1 MLDRVEFSV
10 NDFAEDLILIKC
22 PSDALNQNPL
32 IFWQLSKTLLA
43 SLTDIEVI
51 PGEDSLVVKVNLLKN
66 TRPQYLIDLNNVFS
80 TFQPEFKEESSE
92 LITVPICYDD
102 EFALDMNDIS
112 LSKGLSK
119 QEVIDAHCGIEY
131 QVKMIGFTP
140 GFIYI
145 GDLSD
150 LLILPRLKTPRVFVP
165 SGSIGLANKR
175 TGIYSLG
182 GPGGWPIIGR
192 TPTNFFDPK
201 KEDPS
206 LIQPGMRLR
215 FESITKEEFGNMLSS

>member
-10 NDFAEDLILIKC
+10 NDFAEDLILINC
-22 PSDALNQNPL
+22 PSAALNQNPL

-51 PGEDSLVVKVNLLKN
+51 PGEDSLAVKVNLLKK
-66 TRPQYLIDLNNVFS
+66 TRPQYLIDLNNVLS

-215 FESITKEEFGNMLSS
+215 FESITKEEFGNMLSN

>member
-1 MLDRVEFSV
+1 MLNRIEFSV
-10 NDFAEDLILIKC
+10 NNFAEDLMLIKC
-22 PSDALNQNPL
+22 KSEALNQNPL

-43 SLTDIEVI
+43 SLTDIEVT
-51 PGEDSLVVKVNLLKN
+51 PGEDSLAVKINILKKTRLQHLTDLKNLLG
-66 TRPQYLIDLNNVFS
+66 TY
-80 TFQPEFKEESSE
+80 QPEVTEESNE
-92 LITVPICYDD
+92 LTTVPICYDD

-112 LSKGLSK
+112 LSKGISK
-119 QEVIDAHCGIEY
+119 AEVIHAHCGIEY

-150 LLILPRLKTPRVFVP
+150 ELTLPRLKTPRVFVP

-201 KEDPS
+201 KEDPL

-215 FESITKEEFGNMLSS
+215 FESITKEEFRNMLGN

>member
-22 PSDALNQNPL
+22 PSDVLNQNPL

-43 SLTDIEVI
+43 SLADIEVI
-51 PGEDSLVVKVNLLKN
+51 PGEDSLMVKVNLLKK
-66 TRPQYLIDLNNVFS
+66 TRLQHLKDLKNILSAFR
-80 TFQPEFKEESSE
+80 PEFNEESSE

-119 QEVIDAHCGIEY
+119 DEVIHEHCGIEY

-140 GFIYI
+140 VSYTH
-145 GDLSD
+145 LT
-150 LLILPRLKTPRVFVP
+150 LP
-165 SGSIGLANKR
+165 
-175 TGIYSLG
+175 
-182 GPGGWPIIGR
+182 
-192 TPTNFFDPK
+192 
-201 KEDPS
+201 
-206 LIQPGMRLR
+206 
-215 FESITKEEFGNMLSS
+215 TKA

>member
-51 PGEDSLVVKVNLLKN
+51 PGEDSLVVKVNLLKK

-215 FESITKEEFGNMLSS
+215 FESITKEEFGNMLSN

>member
-1 MLDRVEFSV
+1 MLDRVEFSL

-51 PGEDSLVVKVNLLKN
+51 PGEDSLVVKVDLLKK

-215 FESITKEEFGNMLSS
+215 FESITKEEFGNMLSN

>member
-1 MLDRVEFSV
+1 M
-10 NDFAEDLILIKC
+10 IKC

-43 SLTDIEVI
+43 SLADIEVI
-51 PGEDSLVVKVNLLKN
+51 PGEDSLVVKVDLLKK

-215 FESITKEEFGNMLSS
+215 FESITKEEFGNMLSN

>member
-10 NDFAEDLILIKC
+10 NNFAEDLILIKC
-22 PSDALNQNPL
+22 PLDALNQNPF

-43 SLTDIEVI
+43 SLTDINVI
-51 PGEDSLVVKVNLLKN
+51 PGEDSLAVKINILKK
-66 TRPQYLIDLNNVFS
+66 TRLQHLIDLKNLLD
-80 TFQPEFKEESSE
+80 TYQPESTEEFNE

-119 QEVIDAHCGIEY
+119 EEVIHGHCDIEY

-150 LLILPRLKTPRVFVP
+150 ILMLPRLRTPRVFVP
-165 SGSIGLANKR
+165 SGSVGLANKR

-192 TPTNFFDPK
+192 TPTNFFDPM
-201 KEDPS
+201 KENPL

-215 FESITKEEFGNMLSS
+215 FEPITKEEFSNMLSN

>member
-51 PGEDSLVVKVNLLKN
+51 PGEDSLAVKINNLKQTRLQHLTELKN
-66 TRPQYLIDLNNVFS
+66 ILGD
-80 TFQPEFKEESSE
+80 FQPEFNKESSK
-92 LITVPICYDD
+92 LITVPICYDN
-102 EFALDMNDIS
+102 EFALDMNDIL

-119 QEVIDAHCGIEY
+119 EEVIHAHCDIEY

-150 LLILPRLKTPRVFVP
+150 ILMLPRLKTPRVFVP
-165 SGSIGLANKR
+165 SGSVGLANKR

-192 TPTNFFDPK
+192 TPTNFFDPM
-201 KEDPS
+201 KESPLS
-206 LIQPGMRLR
+206 IQPGMRLR
-215 FESITKEEFGNMLSS
+215 FESITKEEFSNMLSN

>member
-43 SLTDIEVI
+43 SLADIEVI
-51 PGEDSLVVKVNLLKN
+51 PGEDSLAVKVNLLKK

-80 TFQPEFKEESSE
+80 TFQPEVKEESSE

-215 FESITKEEFGNMLSS
+215 FESITKEEFGNMLSN

>member
-1 MLDRVEFSV
+1 MLDRVEFSL

-51 PGEDSLVVKVNLLKN
+51 SGEDSLVVKVNLLKN

-215 FESITKEEFGNMLSS
+215 FESITKEEFGNMLSN

>member
-51 PGEDSLVVKVNLLKN
+51 PGEDSLDVKVNLLKK

-215 FESITKEEFGNMLSS
+215 FESITKEEFGNMLSN

>member
-10 NDFAEDLILIKC
+10 NNFAEDLVLIKC

-32 IFWQLSKTLLA
+32 IFWQLSKSLLA

-51 PGEDSLVVKVNLLKN
+51 PGEDSLAVKINNLKKTRLQHLTDLKN
-66 TRPQYLIDLNNVFS
+66 ILGA
-80 TFQPEFKEESSE
+80 FQPEFNKESSK
-92 LITVPICYDD
+92 LITVPVCYDD

-119 QEVIDAHCGIEY
+119 EEVIHAHCDIEY

-145 GDLSD
+145 GDLSNI
-150 LLILPRLKTPRVFVP
+150 LMLPRLKTPRVFVP
-165 SGSIGLANKR
+165 SGSVGLANKR

-192 TPTNFFDPK
+192 TPTNFFDPM
-201 KEDPS
+201 KESPLS
-206 LIQPGMRLR
+206 IQPGMRLR
-215 FESITKEEFGNMLSS
+215 FESITKEEFSNMLSN

>member
-51 PGEDSLVVKVNLLKN
+51 PGEDSLVVKVDLLKK

-192 TPTNFFDPK
+192 TPTNFFDPM

-215 FESITKEEFGNMLSS
+215 FESITKEEFGNMLSN

>member
-10 NDFAEDLILIKC
+10 NNFAEDLILIKC
-22 PSDALNQNPL
+22 PSAALDQNPL

-43 SLTDIEVI
+43 SLADIEVI
-51 PGEDSLVVKVNLLKN
+51 PGEDSLMVKVNLLKK
-66 TRPQYLIDLNNVFS
+66 TRLQHLTDLKNILSAFR
-80 TFQPEFKEESSE
+80 PEFNEESSE

-119 QEVIDAHCGIEY
+119 DKVIHEHCGIEY

-145 GDLSD
+145 GDVSD
-150 LLILPRLKTPRVFVP
+150 VLMLPRLKTPRVFVP
-165 SGSIGLANKR
+165 SGSVGLANKR
-175 TGIYSLG
+175 TGSFPWVVLEVGQLLEELPLISS
-182 GPGGWPIIGR
+182 
-192 TPTNFFDPK
+192 TQTK
-201 KEDPS
+201 K
-206 LIQPGMRLR
+206 IHH
-215 FESITKEEFGNMLSS
+215 

>member
-10 NDFAEDLILIKC
+10 NNFAEDLILIKC

-32 IFWQLSKTLLA
+32 IFWQLSKSLLA

-51 PGEDSLVVKVNLLKN
+51 PGEDSLAVKINNLKKTRLQHLTDLKN
-66 TRPQYLIDLNNVFS
+66 ILGA
-80 TFQPEFKEESSE
+80 FQPEFNKESSK
-92 LITVPICYDD
+92 LITVPVCYDD
-102 EFALDMNDIS
+102 EFALDLNDIS

-119 QEVIDAHCGIEY
+119 EEVIHAHCDIEY

-150 LLILPRLKTPRVFVP
+150 ILMLPRLKTPRVFVP
-165 SGSIGLANKR
+165 SGSVGLANKR

-192 TPTNFFDPK
+192 TPTNFFDPM
-201 KEDPS
+201 KESPLS
-206 LIQPGMRLR
+206 IQPGMRLR
-215 FESITKEEFGNMLSS
+215 FESITKEEFSNMLSN

>member
-22 PSDALNQNPL
+22 SSDALNQNPL
-32 IFWQLSKTLLA
+32 IFWQLSKTLLT

-51 PGEDSLVVKVNLLKN
+51 AGEDSLAVKVNILKK
-66 TRPQYLIDLNNVFS
+66 TSRQHLTDLKKFLG
-80 TFQPEFKEESSE
+80 TYQPEFKEESSE
-92 LITVPICYDD
+92 LITVPICYDI
-102 EFALDMNDIS
+102 EFALDMSDIS
-112 LSKGLSK
+112 LAKGLSK
-119 QEVIDAHCGIEY
+119 EEVIDAHCGIEY

-150 LLILPRLKTPRVFVP
+150 ALILPRLKTPRVFVP

-201 KEDPS
+201 KEDPV
-206 LIQPGMRLR
+206 LIQPGMRLM
-215 FESITKEEFGNMLSS
+215 FESITKEEFSHMLSN

>member
-10 NDFAEDLILIKC
+10 NNFAEDLILIKC
-22 PSDALNQNPL
+22 PSAALDQNPL

-43 SLTDIEVI
+43 SLADIEVI
-51 PGEDSLVVKVNLLKN
+51 PGEDSLMVKVNILKKTRLQHLTDLKN
-66 TRPQYLIDLNNVFS
+66 ILSAFR
-80 TFQPEFKEESSE
+80 PEFNEESSE

-112 LSKGLSK
+112 LSKGLTK
-119 QEVIDAHCGIEY
+119 DEVIHEHCGIEY

-145 GDLSD
+145 GDVSD
-150 LLILPRLKTPRVFVP
+150 VLMLPRLKTPRVFVP
-165 SGSIGLANKR
+165 SGSVGLANKR

-215 FESITKEEFGNMLSS
+215 FESITKEEFSNMLSN

>member
-10 NDFAEDLILIKC
+10 KDFAEDLILIKC

-51 PGEDSLVVKVNLLKN
+51 PGEDSLAVKVNLLKK
-66 TRPQYLIDLNNVFS
+66 TRPQYLIDLNNVLS

-215 FESITKEEFGNMLSS
+215 FESITKEEFDNMLSN

>member
-10 NDFAEDLILIKC
+10 NNFAEDLILIKC
-22 PSDALNQNPL
+22 PSAALDQNPL

-43 SLTDIEVI
+43 SLADIEVI
-51 PGEDSLVVKVNLLKN
+51 PGEDSLLVKVNILKKTRLQHLTDLKN
-66 TRPQYLIDLNNVFS
+66 ILSAFR
-80 TFQPEFKEESSE
+80 PEFNEESSE

-119 QEVIDAHCGIEY
+119 DEVIHEHCGIEY

-145 GDLSD
+145 GDVSD
-150 LLILPRLKTPRVFVP
+150 VLMLPRLKTPRVFVP

-192 TPTNFFDPK
+192 APANFFYPK

-215 FESITKEEFGNMLSS
+215 FESITKEEFSNMLNN

>member
-10 NDFAEDLILIKC
+10 NNFAEDLILIKC

-32 IFWQLSKTLLA
+32 IFWQLSKSLLA

-51 PGEDSLVVKVNLLKN
+51 PGEDSLAVKINNLKKTRLQHLTDLKN
-66 TRPQYLIDLNNVFS
+66 ILGA
-80 TFQPEFKEESSE
+80 FQPEFNKESSK
-92 LITVPICYDD
+92 LITVPVCYDD

-119 QEVIDAHCGIEY
+119 EEVIHAHCDIEY

-145 GDLSD
+145 GDLSNI
-150 LLILPRLKTPRVFVP
+150 LMLPRLKTPRVFVP
-165 SGSIGLANKR
+165 SGSVGLANKR

-192 TPTNFFDPK
+192 TPTNFFDPM
-201 KEDPS
+201 KESPLS
-206 LIQPGMRLR
+206 IQPGMRLR
-215 FESITKEEFGNMLSS
+215 FESITKEEFSNMLSN

>member
-32 IFWQLSKTLLA
+32 IFWQLSKSLLA

-51 PGEDSLVVKVNLLKN
+51 PGEDSLAVKINNLKQTRLQHLTELKN
-66 TRPQYLIDLNNVFS
+66 ILGD
-80 TFQPEFKEESSE
+80 FQPEFNKESSK
-92 LITVPICYDD
+92 LITVPVCYDN
-102 EFALDMNDIS
+102 EFALDMNDIL

-119 QEVIDAHCGIEY
+119 EEVIHAHCDIEY

-150 LLILPRLKTPRVFVP
+150 ILMLPRLKTPRVFVP
-165 SGSIGLANKR
+165 SGSVGLANKR

-192 TPTNFFDPK
+192 TPTNFFDPT
-201 KEDPS
+201 KESPLS
-206 LIQPGMRLR
+206 IQPGMRLR
-215 FESITKEEFGNMLSS
+215 FESITKEEFINMLSN

>member
-51 PGEDSLVVKVNLLKN
+51 SGEDSLVVKVNLLKN

-215 FESITKEEFGNMLSS
+215 FESITKEEFGNMLSN

>member
-51 PGEDSLVVKVNLLKN
+51 PGEDSLAVKVNLLKK

-215 FESITKEEFGNMLSS
+215 FESITKEEFGNMLSN

>member
-215 FESITKEEFGNMLSS
+215 FESITKEEFGNMLSN

>member
-10 NDFAEDLILIKC
+10 NNFAEDLILIKC

-215 FESITKEEFGNMLSS
+215 FESITKEEFGNMLSN

>member
-10 NDFAEDLILIKC
+10 NNFAEDLILIKC

-51 PGEDSLVVKVNLLKN
+51 PGEDSLAVKINNLKKTRLQHLTDLKN
-66 TRPQYLIDLNNVFS
+66 ILGA
-80 TFQPEFKEESSE
+80 FQPEFNKESSK
-92 LITVPICYDD
+92 LITVPVCYDD
-102 EFALDMNDIS
+102 EFALDLNDIS

-119 QEVIDAHCGIEY
+119 EEVIHAHCDIEY

-150 LLILPRLKTPRVFVP
+150 ILMLPRLRTPRVFVP
-165 SGSIGLANKR
+165 SGSVGLANKR

-192 TPTNFFDPK
+192 TPTNFFDPM
-201 KEDPS
+201 KESPLS
-206 LIQPGMRLR
+206 IQPGMRLR
-215 FESITKEEFGNMLSS
+215 FESITKEEFSNMLSN

>member
-10 NDFAEDLILIKC
+10 NNFAEDLILIKC
-22 PSDALNQNPL
+22 PSDAINQNPL
-32 IFWQLSKTLLA
+32 IFWQLSKSLLA

-51 PGEDSLVVKVNLLKN
+51 PGEDSLAVKINNLMKTRLQHLTDLKN
-66 TRPQYLIDLNNVFS
+66 ILGAFE
-80 TFQPEFKEESSE
+80 PEFNKESSK

-119 QEVIDAHCGIEY
+119 EEVIHAHCDIEY

-150 LLILPRLKTPRVFVP
+150 ILMLPRLKTPRVFVP
-165 SGSIGLANKR
+165 SGSVGLANKR

-192 TPTNFFDPK
+192 TPTNFFDPM
-201 KEDPS
+201 KESPLS
-206 LIQPGMRLR
+206 IQPGMRLR
-215 FESITKEEFGNMLSS
+215 FESITKEEFSNMLSN

>member
-51 PGEDSLVVKVNLLKN
+51 PGEDSLAVKVNLLKK
-66 TRPQYLIDLNNVFS
+66 TRPQYLIDLNNVLS

-102 EFALDMNDIS
+102 EFALDMKDIS

-215 FESITKEEFGNMLSS
+215 FESITKEEFGNMLSN